1 MTISIPFLSALRAYF
16 WGKAASKHEL
26 QQAAAPKVE
35 DGLVKLSRMLVVVC
49 QRAGTA
55 RGIKMMA
62 TEVGQNKIVFRSSL
76 PVLEGEMLRVEMLIQ
91 GHGTIRATSKVEWV
105 LSSNGSYTGQLTLW
119 TTPEQRQALKD
130 FVARQTQDSR

>member
-1 MTISIPFLSALRAYF
+1 MTLSIPFLSALRAYF
-16 WGKAASKHEL
+16 WGKAASKHE
-26 QQAAAPKVE
+26 QQSGAPKIE

-76 PVLEGEMLRVEMLIQ
+76 PVLEGEMLRIEMLIQ

-105 LSSNGSYTGQLTLW
+105 LSSNGSYTGQLVLW
-119 TTPEQRQALKD
+119 PTPEQRQALKE
-130 FVARQTQDSR
+130 FVTRQSEHTR